1 LPLEFN
7 LARPKAHFRTAAPK
21 IGWGMQAAGTN
32 KERLGIPN
40 TSTAASLWKDAETC
54 TVTYT
59 VAHQL
64 NHISFV
70 IKAKFTD
77 ARDLD
82 SLSHILSEL
91 GSLVGGCWCS
101 SYLAIGTITVLSP
114 YCLHTRGTPTGKSI
128 CPFVAIT
135 SNCGFLA
142 RTRKFVRTLSS
153 LGKP

>member
-1 LPLEFN
+1 MPLDFS
-7 LARPKAHFRTAAPK
+7 LARPKAHFRIAAPE

-40 TSTAASLWKDAETC
+40 TSIAASLWKDAETC

-64 NHISFV
+64 NHSSFV

-91 GSLVGGCWCS
+91 GSLVGAAG
-101 SYLAIGTITVLSP
+101 V
-114 YCLHTRGTPTGKSI
+114 H
-128 CPFVAIT
+128 
-135 SNCGFLA
+135 
-142 RTRKFVRTLSS
+142 RTWRSVQ
-153 LGKP
+153 